1 MPSPSLPLGAQSLIG
16 ALGITTLLFERLP
29 GYDRI
34 RRIMRG
40 LGIDTNTAAGAVM
53 VSTALITC
61 YNLGYSTIAGLID
74 KYYSTS
80 VRINSEDTLFG
91 DFFAWLSEEQAA
103 DLNLSRILNAKKVA
117 GDGTDHMN
125 EGYLRGR
132 ERPRGKQ
139 VYRVQYLPATGSRY
153 FLDYRGR
160 KIRIMTEEVGGG
172 LMMHGF
178 PRKTVWLRSYGRDPA
193 VLKELLEEVLQKSN
207 ARDQGK
213 TIVFHAN
220 MSSHGR
226 PPSWQRA
233 LSRPNRSMETVVLER
248 EQKELIIR
256 DIEEYILPV
265 TAKWYANRG
274 LPYRRGYLL
283 YGPPGIFPHWFNY
296 LRLIPRANV
305 HSQGPEKQV

>member
-1 MPSPSLPLGAQSLIG
+1 M
-16 ALGITTLLFERLP
+16 
-29 GYDRI
+29 

-40 LGIDTNTAAGAVM
+40 LGIDMNTAAGAVM

-74 KYYSTS
+74 KYYTTS
-80 VRINSEDTLFG
+80 VRINSEDTLFR
-91 DFFAWLSEEQAA
+91 DFFIWLSEEQTA

-117 GDGTDHMN
+117 GGPANAGDGDGAD
-125 EGYLRGR
+125 EEYFRGR

-139 VYRVQYLPATGSRY
+139 VYRVQYLPAAGSRY

-160 KIRIMTEEVGGG
+160 KIRIMMEEVKEG
-172 LMMHGF
+172 LTMHGM
-178 PRKTVWLRSYGRDPA
+178 PQRKIVWLRSYGRDPA
-193 VLKELLEEVLQKSN
+193 FLKELLEEVLRKSN

-220 MSSHGR
+220 MSPHGM
-226 PPSWQRA
+226 PPSWERA
-233 LSRPNRSMETVVLER
+233 LSRPNRSMDTVVLEK

-256 DIEEYILPV
+256 DIEEYTLPA

-283 YGPPGIFPHWFNY
+283 YGPPGIP
-296 LRLIPRANV
+296 P
-305 HSQGPEKQV
+305 Q

>member
-1 MPSPSLPLGAQSLIG
+1 M
-16 ALGITTLLFERLP
+16 
-29 GYDRI
+29 

-40 LGIDTNTAAGAVM
+40 LGIDMNTAAGAVM

-80 VRINSEDTLFG
+80 VRINSEDTLFR
-91 DFFAWLSEEQAA
+91 DFFIWLSEEQTA

-117 GDGTDHMN
+117 GGPANAGDGDGAD
-125 EGYLRGR
+125 EEYFRGR

-139 VYRVQYLPATGSRY
+139 VYRVQYLPAAGSRY

-160 KIRIMTEEVGGG
+160 KIRIMMEEVKEG
-172 LMMHGF
+172 LTMHGM
-178 PRKTVWLRSYGRDPA
+178 PQRKIVWLRSYGRDPA
-193 VLKELLEEVLQKSN
+193 FLKELLEEVLRKSN

-220 MSSHGR
+220 MSPHGM
-226 PPSWQRA
+226 PPSWERA
-233 LSRPNRSMETVVLER
+233 LSRPNRSMDTVVLEK

-256 DIEEYILPV
+256 DIEEYTLPA

-283 YGPPGIFPHWFNY
+283 YGPPGIFPH
-296 LRLIPRANV
+296 
-305 HSQGPEKQV
+305 

>member
-1 MPSPSLPLGAQSLIG
+1 
-16 ALGITTLLFERLP
+16 
-29 GYDRI
+29 
-34 RRIMRG
+34 
-40 LGIDTNTAAGAVM
+40 M